1 LCLAGD
7 ADMQPAAR
15 FELFLWVWE
24 ASLVSLFVFL
34 LGECKLQPNSSCVLS
49 VFFPPDILSF
59 IFCIFNN
66 MVFFLKN
73 TRSENCAHILI
84 CRSVVDR
91 QNLGTSW
98 LKPALDLQLG
108 VE

>member
-1 LCLAGD
+1 MSGRGCRH
-7 ADMQPAAR
+7 AAR

-49 VFFPPDILSF
+49 VFSLLTFSPSF
-59 IFCIFNN
+59 FVFLITW
-66 MVFFLKN
+66 VFFKKN